1 MTETVTEAMIVPRV
15 EVGVALP
22 PLTHTLSTRDIA
34 IGAAGSRDWLEQ
46 HYDQR
51 ICVDRIGLDD
61 ILISTPAIAAWFE
74 RLVTEYTG
82 VYGRI
87 GRMQLNVRN
96 SIISRETM
104 TLSGTITGVRVD
116 ETGCRWADIEAYLSV
131 GDERRAVASI
141 SVAVP
146 AAEGDNPWDRRGER
160 WRP

>member
-1 MTETVTEAMIVPRV
+1 MTAAT
-15 EVGVALP
+15 ALP
-22 PLTHTLSTRDIA
+22 GIEAGVLLPSLTHTLSTRDIA

-51 ICVDRIGLDD
+51 ICAERIGLDD

-74 RLVTEYTG
+74 RLVTEFTG

-87 GRMQLNVRN
+87 GRMRLAVRN

-104 TLSGTITGVRVD
+104 TLSGTVTAVRAD
-116 ETGCRWADIEAYLSV
+116 ETGCRWVDIEAELSV
-131 GDERRAVASI
+131 GDERCAEASI
-141 SVAVP
+141 TVAVP
-146 AAEGDNPWDRRGER
+146 AFDGDNPWDRRGDL